1 MMSILFLGG
10 VCKKVLVLRNRVKRW
25 NVLVLIIGLLLVLVA
40 GCGGQQE
47 RGQAEA
53 EKQTL
58 VFADAG
64 WDSIQF
70 HNYVAKIIIENGYGY
85 PTEIIEGSTPITFD
99 ALRKGTIDIYMEA
112 WTSNIKELYE
122 PAVASGDVIE
132 LSVNFDDNVQGLYVP
147 TYLIKGDPERGIE
160 PLAPDLHSIHDLP
173 KYWELFKDPEEPTKG
188 RIFGAIPGW
197 EVDTILAEKVRNYG
211 LDKYYNYYNPGSDA
225 ALATSMLRAYENGE
239 PWLGYYWE
247 PTWIMGLLDMTLLAD
262 EPYSDELWNNG
273 YRCEFPTVPCTV
285 VVHKDVPKTAPEV
298 AEFLKN
304 YQTSSALTNE
314 ALAYMQENEVGPEEA
329 ARWFL
334 AEHEEL
340 WTGWVPAE
348 VAARVKEA
356 L

>member
-1 MMSILFLGG
+1 
-10 VCKKVLVLRNRVKRW
+10 
-25 NVLVLIIGLLLVLVA
+25 
-40 GCGGQQE
+40 GQ
-47 RGQAEA
+47 GEA

-122 PAVASGDVIE
+122 PAVASGDGIE
-132 LSVNFDDNVQGLYVP
+132 LSVDCADNVQGLCVP
-147 TYLIKGDPERGIE
+147 TYLIKGHPERAIE

-239 PWLGYYWE
+239 PWIGYYWE

-273 YRCEFPTVPCTV
+273 YR
-285 VVHKDVPKTAPEV
+285 
-298 AEFLKN
+298 
-304 YQTSSALTNE
+304 
-314 ALAYMQENEVGPEEA
+314 
-329 ARWFL
+329 
-334 AEHEEL
+334 
-340 WTGWVPAE
+340 
-348 VAARVKEA
+348 
-356 L
+356 